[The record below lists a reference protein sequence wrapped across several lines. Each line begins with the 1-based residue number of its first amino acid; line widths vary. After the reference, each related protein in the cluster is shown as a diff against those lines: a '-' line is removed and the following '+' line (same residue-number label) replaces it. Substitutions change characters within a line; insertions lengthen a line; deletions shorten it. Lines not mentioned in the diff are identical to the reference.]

1 MDIVSLLD
9 TCSGSKVYQ
18 QVYESVE
25 FHVLQARFGKNAVEK
40 AIAENASKKPGRF
53 NFEWRTVSQRAK

>member
-9 TCSGSKVYQ
+9 PRSRSKVYQ

-25 FHVLQARFGKNAVEK
+25 FHMLQARFGKNAIEK
-40 AIAENASKKPGRF
+40 ASAEIVSKKPGRF